1 MLYLPGS
8 AKRKEET
15 MEIQLQ
21 ELIDKIKKDGIQ
33 SASEEAS
40 RLRTLAEGEAK
51 RIVEAARKEAADIVA
66 RAGADADRLEKAG
79 IAAIGQASRNLIL
92 AFKGEIQALLD
103 KIVARET
110 AAAYNADV
118 LKAALPEILKNWAV
132 KSGDSLDIL
141 LPEAQLASLEGFLRQ
156 KLTAELNAGTE
167 LKTARNLGAGFRIAS
182 RDGSAYYDFSAEAVA
197 DLLSAYLNP
206 RLAEIVAAQAKD
218 L

>member
-1 MLYLPGS
+1 
-8 AKRKEET
+8 

-40 RLRTLAEGEAK
+40 RLKTLAEGDAK
-51 RIVEAARKEAADIVA
+51 RVVEAAQKEAADIVA
-66 RAGADADRLEKAG
+66 RARADAERLEKAG

-92 AFKGEIQALLD
+92 AVKGEIQGLLD

-110 AAAYNADV
+110 AAAYNAEV
-118 LKAALPEILKNWAV
+118 LKAALPEILKNWAA

-141 LPEAQLASLEGFLRQ
+141 LPEAQLASLEGFFHQSLA
-156 KLTAELNAGTE
+156 AELKAGTE
-167 LKTARNLGAGFRIAS
+167 LKSARNLGAGFRVAN